1 MSAGGRQSEIIS
13 TKRTQHHNQLLSK
26 FALQWSREYLL
37 SLREQYQVSIVKRS
51 NQAVLKEGDVVL
63 LRNEGTA
70 HCLWKLSR
78 VTQLLQGRD
87 GIVRA
92 AKVQVLNTDKR
103 LVMLRHPVQ
112 YWK

>member
-1 MSAGGRQSEIIS
+1 M
-13 TKRTQHHNQLLSK
+13 
-26 FALQWSREYLL
+26 
-37 SLREQYQVSIVKRS
+37 SIVKRS

-70 HCLWKLSR
+70 HCLWKLAR

-92 AKVQVLNTDKR
+92 AKVQVLNTDKG
-103 LVMLRHPVQ
+103 LVMLCHLVQ
-112 YWK
+112 YLVLLEVKNLVLYHNQFEL

>member
-1 MSAGGRQSEIIS
+1 MSGVR
-13 TKRTQHHNQLLSK
+13 KN
-26 FALQWSREYLL
+26 
-37 SLREQYQVSIVKRS
+37 

-70 HCLWKLSR
+70 RCLWKLAK
-78 VTQLLQGRD
+78 VTQLLPGRD

-103 LVMLRHPVQ
+103 LVMLRRPVQ
-112 YWK
+112 YLVPLEVNKPSVVM